1 MFLDLVSLSDLVSVS
16 DDVSVPD
23 VISVPHVLAVLVF
36 FFSVPDLVSVPVCH
50 LESVISFQL
59 CLYILVRYNA

>member
-23 VISVPHVLAVLVF
+23 VISVPHVLAVLA
-36 FFSVPDLVSVPVCH
+36 FFSVPDLVSVRACH

>member
-23 VISVPHVLAVLVF
+23 VISVPHVLAVLAF
-36 FFSVPDLVSVPVCH
+36 FLVPDLVSVPACH